1 MAVGLPI
8 PEVDTT
14 PASDI
19 PTDDFLERSTLHSE
33 TESLVKGSKTTVTR
47 NGVTTT
53 CWEDSNLV
61 VRCESHAVENEEKA
75 SADDVAS
82 ASCNKATA
90 SVKYPEEDL
99 QSSSDGAAVAPLDES
114 GVLSGVASSTEE
126 REGKHESEDS
136 SADVQDHVL
145 QQVLEELGFDGRVTS
160 DESEGSGNIERK
172 ASSAKIDLKLAS
184 IEISSGSKQ
193 SNTQVNSDINKNCD
207 VTIDDDPVTST
218 QTKEKTQQHTDSF
231 EDSSADELVTSHDTL

>member
-33 TESLVKGSKTTVTR
+33 TESMVEGSKTTVTR

-61 VRCESHAVENEEKA
+61 VRCESHAVENE
-75 SADDVAS
+75 DDVAS

-90 SVKYPEEDL
+90 SVQYPEEDL

-136 SADVQDHVL
+136 SAHVQDHVL

-207 VTIDDDPVTST
+207 VTTDDDPVTST